1 MYLLGRELAALYDAA
16 VSVVAPRAE
25 NVTQRLALTANTR
38 NNDVL
43 PAFCRP
49 SMVMSISVDL

>member
-1 MYLLGRELAALYDAA
+1 VM
-16 VSVVAPRAE
+16 
-25 NVTQRLALTANTR
+25 QRSALTAKTR

-49 SMVMSISVDL
+49 SMVMSISVDLKVEVSDLLHQLSRFLSV